1 MWPLFSLRFSKRWI
15 FRKKALNYFHPFKSK
30 RLLLVLATVRPFKCQ
45 VIYLKYHRPLKAKGW
60 VVLCLT
66 HFSWELMMSTYYDVI
81 KIVVHFTSA
90 VSSPHIIMIRLFW
103 VFRVLQDWVPR
114 VVICQEKHFFRMK
127 VVINM
132 LNPTPSIFGISPPNL
147 R

>member
-1 MWPLFSLRFSKRWI
+1 MVWKMLQFSIKVIVKKFIVNSPKWPPFSLRFSKRWI
-15 FRKKALNYFHPFKSK
+15 FRKKALNYFHPFSK

-81 KIVVHFTSA
+81 KIVVHFTRA
-90 VSSPHIIMIRLFW
+90 GIEPIFNHDWLSSSFY
-103 VFRVLQDWVPR
+103 VF
-114 VVICQEKHFFRMK
+114 
-127 VVINM
+127 
-132 LNPTPSIFGISPPNL
+132 
-147 R
+147 